1 MAPVQAGDPRP
12 ARQYGAAMI
21 SLIVTYY
28 DQPLMLAR
36 QLREWA
42 AYPEH
47 VRRHFRFVV
56 VDDGSPTHPAFDTIR
71 IHGYEDMTVPL
82 TLYRIDTDISWNNHG
97 ARNLAAQESPDPW
110 LLMLDIDHV
119 LTAENAA
126 RLYDYVLG
134 YAHLTEW
141 HRFPRERIGAA
152 DDTRAKDATLRGI
165 DPTLSRVPVNPHCN
179 SFLVSRDAYW
189 RAGGYNESFCG
200 TYGGDAEFLRELRHV
215 AGDPVELSD
224 VWLQVHTRDSVPD
237 ANIAG
242 LNRDPA
248 PFREKLAWAKRAN
261 MVKGH
266 PPYCRFPWRRVL

>member
-1 MAPVQAGDPRP
+1 
-12 ARQYGAAMI
+12 MI
-21 SLIVTYY
+21 TLAVTYY

-42 AYPEH
+42 TYPDWVH
-47 VRRHFRFVV
+47 RHFRFVV
-56 VDDGSPTHPAFDTIR
+56 VDDGSPTHPA
-71 IHGYEDMTVPL
+71 ETVLQNYVLPL
-82 TLYRIDTDISWNNHG
+82 TFDLYRIDTDIPWNQHG
-97 ARNLAAQESPDPW
+97 ARNLAASESPDPW

-126 RLYDYVLG
+126 RLVRFPRALTPYDFF
-134 YAHLTEW
+134 
-141 HRFPRERIGAA
+141 RFPRERIGAA
-152 DDTRAKDATLRGI
+152 DDTRPKDATLRGI

-179 SFLVSRDAYW
+179 SFLVSREAYW
-189 RAGGYNESFCG
+189 RAGGYNEDFCG
-200 TYGGDAEFLRELRHV
+200 TYGGDTEFLRELRAA
-215 AGDPVELSD
+215 AGEPVELSD

-248 PFREKLAWAKRAN
+248 PFREQLAWAKRAN
-261 MVKGH
+261 MVRGH

>member
-1 MAPVQAGDPRP
+1 
-12 ARQYGAAMI
+12 MI
-21 SLIVTYY
+21 TLAVTYY

-42 AYPEH
+42 AYPEE
-47 VRRHFRFVV
+47 VRRHFRFVI
-56 VDDGSPTHPAFDTIR
+56 VDDGSSYAASDALLDYSGLP
-71 IHGYEDMTVPL
+71 VPL
-82 TLYRIDTDISWNNHG
+82 ILYRIDIDISWNQHG

-119 LTAENAA
+119 LTAENAE
-126 RLYDYVLG
+126 RLVRFPRAIMPY
-134 YAHLTEW
+134 EFF
-141 HRFPRERIGAA
+141 RFPRERIGAA
-152 DDTRAKDATLRGI
+152 DDTRVKDATLRGI

-179 SFLVSRDAYW
+179 SFLVSRGAYW
-189 RAGGYNESFCG
+189 RAGGYNEDFCG
-200 TYGGDAEFLRELRHV
+200 TYGGDTEFLRELRHV

-224 VWLQVHTRDSVPD
+224 VWLQVHTRGSVPD
-237 ANIAG
+237 ANISG

-248 PFREKLAWAKRAN
+248 PFRERLAWAKRAN

>member
-1 MAPVQAGDPRP
+1 
-12 ARQYGAAMI
+12 
-21 SLIVTYY
+21 
-28 DQPLMLAR
+28 MLAR

-42 AYPEH
+42 EYPEH

-56 VDDGSPTHPAFDTIR
+56 VDDGSPTHPAECPPWV
-71 IHGYEDMTVPL
+71 H
-82 TLYRIDTDISWNNHG
+82 LYRIDTDIPWNQHG

-126 RLYDYVLG
+126 RLIEHDDVQS
-134 YAHLTEW
+134 HEW
-141 HRFPRERIGAA
+141 YRFPRERIGAA
-152 DDTRAKDATLRGI
+152 DDTRTKDLSLRGI

-179 SFLVSRDAYW
+179 SFLVSREAYW
-189 RAGGYNESFCG
+189 RAGGYNEDFCG
-200 TYGGDAEFLRELRHV
+200 TYGGDTEFLRELRHA

-224 VWLQVHTRDSVPD
+224 VWLQVHTRDSVSD

-248 PFREKLAWAKRAN
+248 PFRARLAWAKRAN

-266 PPYCRFPWRRVL
+266 PPYCRFPWRRIL